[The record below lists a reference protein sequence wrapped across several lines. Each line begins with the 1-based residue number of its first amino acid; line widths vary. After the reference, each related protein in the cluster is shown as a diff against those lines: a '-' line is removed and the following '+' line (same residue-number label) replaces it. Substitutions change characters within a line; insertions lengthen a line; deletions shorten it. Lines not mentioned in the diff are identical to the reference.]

1 MFKISAMICFLAI
14 GSNEMDL
21 CFKSEVPLKFK
32 TEDICKMEMDSI
44 IDYMDA
50 DLTERNT
57 TILFKCEELKKIKG
71 MDV

>member
-1 MFKISAMICFLAI
+1 
-14 GSNEMDL
+14 
-21 CFKSEVPLKFK
+21 
-32 TEDICKMEMDSI
+32 MEMDSI

>member
-21 CFKSEVPLKFK
+21 CFKSEVPLSFK
-32 TEDICKMEMDSI
+32 NENICKMEMDSI

-50 DLTERNT
+50 DLTEREI
-57 TILFKCEELKKIKG
+57 TILFKCIKEKAREINT
-71 MDV
+71 

>member
-50 DLTERNT
+50 DLTEREIS
-57 TILFKCEELKKIKG
+57 ILFKCIKEKAKEINT
-71 MDV
+71 

>member
-1 MFKISAMICFLAI
+1 
-14 GSNEMDL
+14 
-21 CFKSEVPLKFK
+21 
-32 TEDICKMEMDSI
+32 
-44 IDYMDA
+44 MDA